1 MIPGVTILATGI
13 GTIVS
18 IITARAA
25 YANDLKRASRLAT
38 AQAVIASCALA
49 NSLGNLADEWTSAP
63 FVLAFAGISW
73 GLVRRYRRLAET
85 VDNRPDHGRIP

>member
-13 GTIVS
+13 GTIV
-18 IITARAA
+18 
-25 YANDLKRASRLAT
+25 KRASRLAT

-63 FVLAFAGISW
+63 FV
-73 GLVRRYRRLAET
+73 
-85 VDNRPDHGRIP
+85 NRPDHERIP